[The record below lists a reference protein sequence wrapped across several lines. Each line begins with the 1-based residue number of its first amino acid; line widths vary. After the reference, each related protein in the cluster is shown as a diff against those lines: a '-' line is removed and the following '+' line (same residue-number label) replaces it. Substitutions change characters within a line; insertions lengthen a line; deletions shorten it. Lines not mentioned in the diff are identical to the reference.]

1 LISGSRAACSV
12 SANRNRIDGET
23 FSKSAGCAFFHTF
36 HAHNRNNKIGNRPL
50 MGQFVS
56 DIKDIRKR
64 ARQHMSQGAI
74 TDGYKADREQVIKVL
89 NEVLAT
95 EIVCTLRYKRHY
107 YMADG
112 FSSESVKQEFLEH
125 AIDEQGHA
133 DLVAERITQLG
144 GDPDFNPQTLASR
157 SHAEYVEGTTL
168 RSMVEED
175 LVAERIAVET
185 YLEIARWLG
194 TDDPTTRRVIENILQ
209 KEEEHAEDMSTLLGR
224 LPSE

>member
-1 LISGSRAACSV
+1 
-12 SANRNRIDGET
+12 
-23 FSKSAGCAFFHTF
+23 
-36 HAHNRNNKIGNRPL
+36 

-56 DIKDIRKR
+56 DIQDIRKR
-64 ARQHMSQGAI
+64 ARQHMGDGAI

-95 EIVCTLRYKRHY
+95 EIVCTLRYRRHY

-112 FSSESVKQEFLEH
+112 LNSEAVKQEFLEH
-125 AIDEQGHA
+125 ANDEQGHA
-133 DLVAERITQLG
+133 DMVAERIVQLG
-144 GDPDFNPQTLASR
+144 GEPDFNPKTLATR
-157 SHAEYVEGTTL
+157 SHAEYIEGNTL

-194 TDDPTTRRVIENILQ
+194 IDDPTTRRVIENILQ

-224 LPSE
+224 LE